1 MRVINSGYEILTPI
15 SEGGIEELKRIE
27 RIGRVCYKSEDR
39 ITEDGESAKKFVKML
54 LDKGHEAMIEHSELS
69 IMFTCDRGV
78 SHEIVRH
85 RMASYAQEST
95 RYVNYANDK
104 FGNEI
109 SVIDIK
115 PGMDLDTKTSEL
127 HEYRLNAIYV
137 EWLTAMRNAEE
148 HYLNMI
154 ELGATPQIA
163 RSVLPNSVKTN
174 ITMTANYREWRHF
187 FKLRTAK
194 GAHPQMRE
202 IMVKLCKDL
211 QSKIPIIFDDIDLG
225 E

>member
-1 MRVINSGYEILTPI
+1 MKVINSGYEILTPI
-15 SEGGIEELKRIE
+15 SEGGIEELKQIE

-54 LDKGHEAMIEHSELS
+54 LDKGHEAMIEHSQLS

-85 RMASYAQEST
+85 RVASFAQEST

-109 SVIDIK
+109 TVIDIA
-115 PGMDLDTKTSEL
+115 PGIELDNKTNSLQTKA
-127 HEYRLNAIYV
+127 AIYD
-137 EWLTAMRNAEE
+137 EWYVAMEEAEK
-148 HYLNMI
+148 HYLKMI

-174 ITMTANYREWRHF
+174 ITMTGNYREWRHF

-211 QSKIPIIFDDIDLG
+211 QSKIPIIFDDIEL
-225 E
+225 